1 MNQTSRLNLRALRAF
16 AEVYRW
22 RKLNAAA
29 ERLHLTPSA
38 VSVLVRQLEESV
50 GTRLFDRTTRA
61 LSPTAAATQM
71 LPLVE
76 RILRD
81 VQSVESDF
89 RTPDVVKGR
98 IAIAV
103 TPTVALTLMP
113 PLMRRFEELH
123 PQIHVSLIDGEAS
136 QFVPRILADEV
147 DFGVGSPGQ
156 SLGDLTQRTLIQDHL
171 CVACLATHP
180 LAQRKTVRWADL
192 RHHKLVTVKAGYGI
206 RGAIDEAARKA
217 GVRLDFHHEVS
228 MLTTALAMTASGLGV
243 AIVSGELVA
252 LTGFSALTV
261 RKIERPVVVRN
272 ISIVTRR
279 KRTLSMA
286 AELFISHMQAQLA
299 QSRG

>member
-1 MNQTSRLNLRALRAF
+1 MNQASRLNLRALRAF

-103 TPTVALTLMP
+103 T